1 MLSDV
6 GMALLAAVGGFVTAL
21 WLLLLWVGDGS
32 SPPEA
37 EPVRHDIP
45 DWRNGDGDDGPFIP
59 LPDHLKTRAEIVSWM
74 TTDLPRLLLETPDS
88 RAP

>member
-1 MLSDV
+1 VLSDV
-6 GMALLAAVGGFVTAL
+6 GIALLAAAGGFVTAL

-37 EPVRHDIP
+37 PSGSDVVP
-45 DWRNGDGDDGPFIP
+45 DWRTCDGDDAPFIP
-59 LPDHLKTRAEIVSWM
+59 LPDHLKTRAEIVAWM

-88 RAP
+88 RTP